1 MTNDGSR
8 TKPELDRAVRKLLQA
23 EVEFT
28 RAYTDWV
35 KAPPATRPARKDA
48 VDEWEQRI
56 EDALREAQERQGE

>member
-1 MTNDGSR
+1 MVEKPNV
-8 TKPELDRAVRKLLQA
+8 KPELDRAVLKLLQA

-35 KAPPATRPARKDA
+35 KAPRGQRPARKDA

-56 EDALREAQERQGE
+56 EAAMREAQERASE